1 MLPFTYLWASVI
13 LVKSYSLKIWFIFL
27 HFTFASFS
35 FFRSISAHAFCPVS
49 SFVLLLINSH
59 TYKHTQIPR
68 ESRAIYSWIPQEL
81 RNGGKIVFWFWT
93 DSDWLF
99 QRLVFVSEPL
109 PYALPSQTSEPRWP
123 PSQKWATR
131 LENTYICRHTHTD
144 TPVRGSVRS
153 FLGQFSGKLF
163 GWTGKKWRDNNE
175 AQDQAMTNSNKCLS
189 HAFLLNLPNAMI
201 IWSMFYMKI
210 LFQSLVT
217 F

>member
-13 LVKSYSLKIWFIFL
+13 LVFSQKYGLSSCTSHL
-27 HFTFASFS
+27 HPLVSFVQSQLTHFA
-35 FFRSISAHAFCPVS
+35 RSS
-49 SFVLLLINSH
+49 SFVLLLINTH

-123 PSQKWATR
+123 PSQKWGAR
-131 LENTYICRHTHTD
+131 LENTSICRHTHTH
-144 TPVRGSVRS
+144 THTSEG
-153 FLGQFSGKLF
+153 FSSEFSWSIWWKTIELN
-163 GWTGKKWRDNNE
+163 WEEKA
-175 AQDQAMTNSNKCLS
+175 AQ
-189 HAFLLNLPNAMI
+189 
-201 IWSMFYMKI
+201 
-210 LFQSLVT
+210 
-217 F
+217 